1 MPEENTIA
9 VAAGQKRMVLLASL
23 LAVLPSFLYAV
34 VIAFDTDWSQWLP
47 SFNYFVGYETGFGG
61 RKLIGTL
68 FSWVFPGMVTPGH
81 VRVFILTANLLMLA
95 LLCLFMY
102 RSLTM
107 HGELSPGALALAVL
121 YAVGPF
127 SLMAFVRTPLSM
139 GFMETYQLALVLA
152 WLMLYLHRRDG
163 LAYYAATLAV
173 ASFGILIHHT
183 FCCTLMPVM
192 VALCLMDCFAKPAAV
207 WRKVACY
214 AVVTVLVA
222 VLLAMLWWRGGMN
235 VPMDELLASM
245 RERDV
250 GVMPDDERGF
260 RLLYYATN
268 AENMQSNLIEFPYKY
283 VEFGLSLLLLSPL
296 LFAMHWPW
304 AGAARRAE
312 GKGRRWLYRG
322 ASLAVPLL
330 TLPLFVVAT
339 DYSRWWIGY
348 FFSMTAATLAT
359 YATGDRPMA
368 GSLKAMWGWLKK
380 HWWVAAAL
388 LVYAAQLCML
398 DYRGLKQAVELRWMM
413 MPMKHLLTT

>member
-95 LLCLFMY
+95 LLCL
-102 RSLTM
+102 
-107 HGELSPGALALAVL
+107 
-121 YAVGPF
+121 
-127 SLMAFVRTPLSM
+127 
-139 GFMETYQLALVLA
+139 
-152 WLMLYLHRRDG
+152 MLYLHRRDG

-183 FCCTLMPVM
+183 FCCTLMPAM

-207 WRKVACY
+207 WHKVACY

-304 AGAARRAE
+304 AGAARLAE

-348 FFSMTAATLAT
+348 FFSMTAATMAT